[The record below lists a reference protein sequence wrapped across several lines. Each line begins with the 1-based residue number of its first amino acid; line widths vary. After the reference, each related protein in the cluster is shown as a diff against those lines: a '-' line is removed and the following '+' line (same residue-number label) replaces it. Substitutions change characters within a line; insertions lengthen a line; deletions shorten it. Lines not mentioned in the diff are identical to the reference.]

1 MLFDLRLQLTRK
13 FSNQTCQLI
22 SKSTV
27 ARLQEL
33 QLFTRI
39 TAFSRWHSDRDM
51 KLDRAPPSKITVSV
65 IGVLLNFGAHTFLNS
80 REMNSNLIV
89 LLTLNELRE
98 NSIREFDTRTMNSS
112 ELQQV
117 VRSSLGIPEY
127 QHVTGIS

>member
-1 MLFDLRLQLTRK
+1 
-13 FSNQTCQLI
+13 
-22 SKSTV
+22 
-27 ARLQEL
+27 
-33 QLFTRI
+33 
-39 TAFSRWHSDRDM
+39 M

-89 LLTLNELRE
+89 FLTLNELRE

-127 QHVTGIS
+127 